1 MRLPLSVQKTT
12 QKNRPGA
19 GSFFELDLTVVLAAL
34 ALFLSALEYL
44 IPKPLP
50 FLRLGVA
57 NLPLLMALSLLPARR
72 YALLVLLKIAGQGL
86 ISGTLFSWIMVF
98 SAGGSIAAAIVMY
111 GLHRLTKQHLSL
123 VGISVAGAFAST
135 AAQLLLARWWIFG
148 AGAWYIAPPFL
159 AAGLV
164 SGTLLGL
171 FANSFVSRSRWL
183 AAWNEG
189 LSSANCTNNTGLY
202 ETPKGDAGSSPS
214 TGAGAAAGSP
224 SRILLLARSALALI
238 LSATLLFSRSIPA
251 QVAATVLASIL
262 LLAAGRRIHL
272 IPLFVMTAGIIA
284 FNLAVPVGRVLFE
297 IGRFP
302 ITLGALET
310 GIKKALA
317 VEGMIFVSR
326 WFLSAGLRLPGRFG
340 RLSQSVLARLDRLF
354 ETGRTAALA
363 VPRRNWLR
371 DPAGSVDAVLLS
383 CVPVPDPR

>member
-1 MRLPLSVQKTT
+1 MTT

-50 FLRLGVA
+50 FLRLGIA
-57 NLPLLMALSLLPARR
+57 NLPLLAALTLLSGRR
-72 YALLVLLKIAGQGL
+72 YALLVILKIAGQGL

-98 SAGGSIAAAIVMY
+98 SAGGSIAAGRAMY
-111 GLHRLTKQHLSL
+111 GLHRLAKQHLSL
-123 VGISVAGAFAST
+123 VGLSVAGAFAST
-135 AAQLLLARWWIFG
+135 VAQLVLARWWIFG
-148 AGAWYIAPPFL
+148 PGAWYIAPPFL

-171 FANSFVSRSRWL
+171 FANSFVARSRWL
-183 AAWNEG
+183 AAWKEG
-189 LSSANCTNNTGLY
+189 RSEAAGTYNTGLC
-202 ETPKGDAGSSPS
+202 ETTEGGAVAG
-214 TGAGAAAGSP
+214 TGATADSP
-224 SRILLLARSALALI
+224 SRILLLARAALALI
-238 LSATLLFSRSIPA
+238 LSVALLFSRSILI
-251 QVAATVLASIL
+251 QVAAAVLASIL

-284 FNLAVPVGRVLFE
+284 FNLAVPVGQVLFE

-326 WFLSAGLRLPGRFG
+326 WFLSTGLRLPGRFG
-340 RLSQSVLARLDRLF
+340 VLAGSVLARLDRLF
-354 ETGRTAALA
+354 EAGRRTAQGI
-363 VPRRNWLR
+363 PRSQWLR
-371 DPAGSVDAVLLS
+371 DPAGSIDSVLLS
-383 CVPVPDPR
+383 CVPAPDPR

>member
-1 MRLPLSVQKTT
+1 MRLPLSVQMTT

-19 GSFFELDLTVVLAAL
+19 GSFFELDLTVVLATL

-50 FLRLGVA
+50 FLRLGIA
-57 NLPLLMALSLLPARR
+57 NLPLLAALTLLSGHR
-72 YALLVLLKIAGQGL
+72 YALLVILKIAGQGL

-98 SAGGSIAAAIVMY
+98 SAGGSIAAGLAMY
-111 GLHRLTKQHLSL
+111 GLHRLAKQHLSL
-123 VGISVAGAFAST
+123 VGLSVAGAFAST
-135 AAQLLLARWWIFG
+135 VAQLVLARWWIFG
-148 AGAWYIAPPFL
+148 PGAWYIAPPFL

-171 FANSFVSRSRWL
+171 FANSFVARSRWL
-183 AAWNEG
+183 AAWKEG
-189 LSSANCTNNTGLY
+189 MSEAAGTYNTGLC
-202 ETPKGDAGSSPS
+202 ETTEGGAVAG
-214 TGAGAAAGSP
+214 TGATADSP
-224 SRILLLARSALALI
+224 SRILLLARAALALI
-238 LSATLLFSRSIPA
+238 LSVALLFSRSILI
-251 QVAATVLASIL
+251 QVAAAVLASIL

-284 FNLAVPVGRVLFE
+284 FNLAVPVGQVLFE

-326 WFLSAGLRLPGRFG
+326 WFLSTGLRLPGRFG
-340 RLSQSVLARLDRLF
+340 VLAGSVLARLDRLF
-354 ETGRTAALA
+354 EAGRRTAQGI
-363 VPRRNWLR
+363 PRSQWLH
-371 DPAGSVDAVLLS
+371 DPAGSIDSVLLS
-383 CVPVPDPR
+383 CVPAPDPR

>member
-1 MRLPLSVQKTT
+1 MTT

-50 FLRLGVA
+50 FLRLGIA
-57 NLPLLMALSLLPARR
+57 NLPLLAALTLLSGRR
-72 YALLVLLKIAGQGL
+72 YALLVILKIAGQGL

-98 SAGGSIAAAIVMY
+98 SAGGSIAAGLAMY
-111 GLHRLTKQHLSL
+111 CLHRLAKQHLSL
-123 VGISVAGAFAST
+123 VGLSVAGAFAST
-135 AAQLLLARWWIFG
+135 VAQLVLARWWIFG
-148 AGAWYIAPPFL
+148 PGAWYIAPPFL

-171 FANSFVSRSRWL
+171 FANSFVARSRWL
-183 AAWNEG
+183 AAWKEG
-189 LSSANCTNNTGLY
+189 MSEAAGTYNTGLY
-202 ETPKGDAGSSPS
+202 RAPTGVAGSSLS
-214 TGAGAAAGSP
+214 TGAAAGTGATAVSP
-224 SRILLLARSALALI
+224 SRILLLARAALALI
-238 LSATLLFSRSIPA
+238 LSVALLFSRSIPI
-251 QVAATVLASIL
+251 QVATAVLASIL

-284 FNLAVPVGRVLFE
+284 FNLAVPVGQVLFE

-302 ITLGALET
+302 ITLGALVT

-326 WFLSAGLRLPGRFG
+326 WFLSTGLRLPGRFG
-340 RLSQSVLARLDRLF
+340 VLAGSVLARLDRLF
-354 ETGRTAALA
+354 EAGRRTAQGI
-363 VPRRNWLR
+363 PRSQWLR
-371 DPAGSVDAVLLS
+371 DPAGSVDTILLS
-383 CVPVPDPR
+383 CVPAPDPR